1 MTAGRLY
8 RSSFLTFFG
17 HGFGFD
23 RLVRALVLPMT
34 VSAIFSVLVAVF
46 PLIARGRSLRAFFV
60 RSFFLRRFEG
70 EGKRSLVALGTGPFR
85 SLGPFGAVGAVGTV
99 GAIGAIG
106 IVGAFRTVGTIGIV
120 RRPLFVS
127 LFRCVSLLFLHPHT

>member
-23 RLVRALVLPMT
+23 RLVRALVLLMT

-70 EGKRSLVALGTGPFR
+70 EGKRSLVALGTGPFS
-85 SLGPFGAVGAVGTV
+85 SLGPFGTVGAVGTFRAVGAVGT
-99 GAIGAIG
+99 
-106 IVGAFRTVGTIGIV
+106 FRTVGTIGIV